1 MSKLRTIIQ
10 QLKKKLEKKMIIF
23 SKLKE
28 YNLNFGL
35 KLTINHAYGIFMIM
49 HSLKHNTSFEQMQL
63 N

>member
-10 QLKKKLEKKMIIF
+10 QLKKNLEKKMIIF
-23 SKLKE
+23 SNLKE

-35 KLTINHAYGIFMIM
+35 KLTINHAYGIM
-49 HSLKHNTSFEQMQL
+49 HSLKNNTIFEQMQL

>member
-1 MSKLRTIIQ
+1 
-10 QLKKKLEKKMIIF
+10 MIIF

-35 KLTINHAYGIFMIM
+35 KLTINHAYGIFMIV
-49 HSLKHNTSFEQMQL
+49 HSLKHNTIFEQMQL